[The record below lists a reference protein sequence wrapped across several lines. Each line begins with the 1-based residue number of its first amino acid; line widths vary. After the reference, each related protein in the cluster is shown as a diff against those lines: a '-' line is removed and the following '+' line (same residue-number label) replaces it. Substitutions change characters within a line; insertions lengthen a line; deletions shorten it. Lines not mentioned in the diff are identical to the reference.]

1 MRGPIIGLIVA
12 IAGFATAAMVGVA
25 VAKTFTL
32 SIAKNAQVTNTR
44 GISTRENVVVD
55 ARGFA
60 VYTLSGDSMQHPKC
74 TKANGCFA
82 FWPPVKVA
90 SAKALSKASGIS
102 GKLAVWHRNGFFQV
116 TLAGTSSVH
125 VLGRQAQ
132 ACRDGRR
139 PAQLWRHLA
148 RQQDL
153 RNKATGTTTPGGTTT
168 MTPTTT
174 TATPYPPAVL
184 TPKGL
189 RSLTRVDQS
198 V

>member
-1 MRGPIIGLIVA
+1 MPHQLRRSRVRLCRPIIGLIVA

-25 VAKTFTL
+25 VAKTFTV

-44 GISTRENVVVD
+44 GMSTRENVVVD

-60 VYTLSGDSMQHPKC
+60 VYALSGDSMQHPKC

-116 TLAGTSSVH
+116 TLAGHPLYTFSGDRHRHAATGEGLRSFGGTWHVSKTS
-125 VLGRQAQ
+125 AT
-132 ACRDGRR
+132 
-139 PAQLWRHLA
+139 
-148 RQQDL
+148 
-153 RNKATGTTTPGGTTT
+153 KATGTTTTPGGTTT
-168 MTPTTT
+168 MMPTPTTT
-174 TATPYPPAVL
+174 TPYPP
-184 TPKGL
+184 GY
-189 RSLTRVDQS
+189 
-198 V
+198 